1 MSKEMAKKQDGSA
14 QPLDPEVQHHLGA
27 QLQATFADV
36 EKGPLPDDHVEL
48 LLALRRNERELQ
60 RGRC

>member
-1 MSKEMAKKQDGSA
+1 
-14 QPLDPEVQHHLGA
+14 
-27 QLQATFADV
+27 V